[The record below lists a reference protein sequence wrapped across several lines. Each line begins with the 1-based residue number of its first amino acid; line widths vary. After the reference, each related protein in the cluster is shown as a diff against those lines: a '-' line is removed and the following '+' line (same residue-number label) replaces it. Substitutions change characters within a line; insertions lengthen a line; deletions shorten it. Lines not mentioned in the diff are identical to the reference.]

1 MTVTAAYIGLGS
13 NLGDGPGSLERAVQ
27 ALRDLGTV
35 DAVSPTYRTQPVGF
49 MGQPVFSNAVC
60 RLWTWQEPWQLIAEL
75 LAIQRRASGP
85 RSFTMGPR
93 ALDLDLLLFGTW
105 VLDMPGLALPHPRM
119 AEREFVL
126 RPLADIAPG
135 LVHPVLDETMLSLL
149 GRLGSGTG
157 SAEGQSPSPGV

>member
-1 MTVTAAYIGLGS
+1 MTVNAAYIGLGS
-13 NLGDGPGSLERAVQ
+13 NLGDGPGILDRAVDT
-27 ALRDLGTV
+27 LRDLGTV

-49 MGQPVFSNAVC
+49 LGQPIFSNAVC
-60 RLWTWQEPWQLIAEL
+60 RLWTRQEPWKLMAEL
-75 LAIQRRASGP
+75 LAIQRRVSGP

-105 VLDMPGLALPHPRM
+105 VLDMPGLVLPHPRT

-135 LVHPVLDETMLSLL
+135 LVHPVLGETVSALL
-149 GRLGSGTG
+149 GRLSGQIVG
-157 SAEGQSPSPGV
+157 M

>member
-13 NLGDGPGSLERAVQ
+13 NLGDGPGILAKAVQ
-27 ALRDLGTV
+27 TLRDLGTV

-49 MGQPVFSNAVC
+49 AGQPVFSNAVC
-60 RLWTWQEPWQLIAEL
+60 RLWTRQEPWQLIIEL
-75 LAIQRRASGP
+75 LAIQRRVSGP

-93 ALDLDLLLFGTW
+93 ALDLDLLIFGTW
-105 VLDMPGLALPHPRM
+105 VLEMPGLVLPHPRM

-135 LVHPVLDETMLSLL
+135 LTHPVLGETVSSLL
-149 GRLGSGTG
+149 GRLNSQIEN
-157 SAEGQSPSPGV
+157 A